1 MKIFYKALIIAGIMA
16 SFSLQGQDPHFGQFY
31 AAPLQINPAMTGVH
45 TGSYRLGLNYRD
57 QWSSVVDDPFHTYAV
72 SFDSRYR
79 IGKGD
84 FLAFGL
90 NALHDRAGASPYVRT
105 QGYLNLSYMKQL
117 SGNRYRTSDQYLIGG
132 LQLGAGQH
140 ALNPG
145 SLWFSNQFNP
155 GTVSVDPSSPSG
167 EQWGAGQVNSGVY
180 LDFNAGILYYA
191 LFDDDASLYIG
202 GSAQHLNGPDISFL
216 DNSSQ
221 SLYQKWMVQAGGQI
235 PFTGELSFLPAAI
248 GMFQGPSMTVLAGGN
263 FRYSNHD
270 WRELAIR
277 AGVWAQVSRQE
288 DAQGPDYGL
297 PAVIFATILEVERF
311 NLGFSYEVNAGY
323 LNRPTDGRG
332 AFEMSLI
339 YVHPAEKRERVNC
352 PKF

>member
-1 MKIFYKALIIAGIMA
+1 MKILYKALIFAGIMA
-16 SFSLQGQDPHFGQFY
+16 SSSLHGQDPHFGQFY
-31 AAPLQINPAMTGVH
+31 AAPLQVNPAMTGVH
-45 TGSYRLGLNYRD
+45 TGSYRVGLNFRD
-57 QWSSVVDDPFHTYAV
+57 QWSNVVEDPFRTYAV

-79 IGKGD
+79 IGRGD

-90 NALHDRAGASPYVRT
+90 NALHDRAGASPYTRT
-105 QGYLNLSYMKQL
+105 QGYLNLAYMKQL

-155 GTVSVDPSSPSG
+155 GSVSVDPSAPSG
-167 EQWGAGQVNSGVY
+167 EQWGGGQVNSGVY
-180 LDFNAGILYYA
+180 MDFNAGILYYA
-191 LFDDDASLYIG
+191 LFDDDASFYIG
-202 GSAQHLNGPDISFL
+202 GSAQHLNGPNISFF
-216 DNSSQ
+216 DNTSQ
-221 SLYQKWMVQAGGQI
+221 ALYQKWLVQAGGQI
-235 PFTGELSFLPAAI
+235 PFSDELSLLPAAI
-248 GMFQGPSMTVLAGGN
+248 AMFQGPSMTVLAGGN

-288 DAQGPDYGL
+288 DAKGSDFGL
-297 PAVIFATILEVERF
+297 PAVIFATILEVERL

-332 AFEMSLI
+332 AFEISLI
-339 YVHPAEKRERVNC
+339 YIQPAEKREKVNC